1 MLCVQ
6 RCSFECLGCNKQLLS
21 DCCLFWLI
29 ILVHALKPRESCAAK
44 IPVDEMFLIDQ
55 PVWHQQPSSVQ
66 SYLTHLDARFQLQ
79 QVSSTMATCLN
90 AKWCR
95 VVGRWEC
102 LSGDYACRMHLAW
115 DRVSHKSE
123 SFAFTLLLCLW
134 FLGPA
139 QWFSFSSRVSHVG
152 KLTLLYRVMYEVT
165 KHQHGDGKV
174 MADGT
179 IMSCVLVVKNYVKH
193 YFMSVG

>member
-90 AKWCR
+90 AKW
-95 VVGRWEC
+95 
-102 LSGDYACRMHLAW
+102 LAGENVFPVTTPAGCIW
-115 DRVSHKSE
+115 HGTVWVTSQR
-123 SFAFTLLLCLW
+123 ALLLRFCYVFDFWALHSD
-134 FLGPA
+134 FLSLPEYLM
-139 QWFSFSSRVSHVG
+139 WVS
-152 KLTLLYRVMYEVT
+152 
-165 KHQHGDGKV
+165 
-174 MADGT
+174 
-179 IMSCVLVVKNYVKH
+179 
-193 YFMSVG
+193 